1 MKAIDFIKEKTF
13 TAITTNCD
21 NEYAQMDVI
30 AKEDA
35 QEAVNIAKSEILND
49 VKNIIYQDSTLD
61 VNVKEYIVHILKDK
75 LDGHSTL

>member
-1 MKAIDFIKEKTF
+1 M
-13 TAITTNCD
+13 
-21 NEYAQMDVI
+21 
-30 AKEDA
+30 
-35 QEAVNIAKSEILND
+35 LND